1 MLRTYW
7 PLFLMTAPF
16 VLILIGIIVRQVT
29 LPRTDYSGIGA
40 DRYFDISENEEKK
53 KMSRIAFV
61 TLFFII
67 SFSVIFLF
75 SENGVGS
82 ILLSQQLAE
91 SFGISSLGFYLGKL
105 ASRNS
110 RRTWIELIWFQVL
123 NFVCMLSAIAA
134 KAAGVGVAY
143 KAAVPLMLAF
153 IVSFLVFLAVGN
165 KKQIEPEVPE
175 KK

>member
-1 MLRTYW
+1 MSVKLPCQEQIILVLEQIDILTSQRTKRKRKCQE
-7 PLFLMTAPF
+7 F
-16 VLILIGIIVRQVT
+16 
-29 LPRTDYSGIGA
+29 
-40 DRYFDISENEEKK
+40 
-53 KMSRIAFV
+53 
-61 TLFFII
+61 I

-82 ILLSQQLAE
+82 ILLSKQLAE